1 MDFQR
6 TLSCQECHGW
16 VHNYGPP
23 TREESSYVRSML
35 RTSTRSSNYRLNNP
49 LATRITNWIILSET
63 ARIFDS
69 LGLVDPVVLPA
80 KLLLQALWQ
89 LEVSWDKSVSQDI
102 YTEFK
107 DYLADFKSKP
117 DYHSSVRVRQRLHLE
132 LHGFC
137 DASEKAP
144 TAHASIYG
152 LSMFRKSWSIWSVQ
166 NHASLLSKQLAYHT
180 SSFVESCYYQNWWER
195 YVRPLALNSRMRR
208 IR

>member
-1 MDFQR
+1 M
-6 TLSCQECHGW
+6 
-16 VHNYGPP
+16 
-23 TREESSYVRSML
+23 
-35 RTSTRSSNYRLNNP
+35 
-49 LATRITNWIILSET
+49 
-63 ARIFDS
+63 
-69 LGLVDPVVLPA
+69 
-80 KLLLQALWQ
+80 
-89 LEVSWDKSVSQDI
+89 SWDKSVPQDI

-117 DYHSSVRVRQRLHLE
+117 DYHSSVRGSAAPFGQRLH

-144 TAHASIYG
+144 TPHASIYG

-195 YVRPLALNSRMRR
+195 YVRPLASNSRMRR

>member
-6 TLSCQECHGW
+6 PLSCQECHRW
-16 VHNYGPP
+16 IHNYGLP

-35 RTSTRSSNYRLNNP
+35 RTSTRSNYQLNDP

-107 DYLADFKSKP
+107 DYLAYLQIQTRLPFLGARWATAPPGTAWFLRRFGKSAYGTCVYLRAVNVSEVMVHLVCAK
-117 DYHSSVRVRQRLHLE
+117 SRVTSLKTISLPHLE
-132 LHGFC
+132 FC
-137 DASEKAP
+137 
-144 TAHASIYG
+144 G
-152 LSMFRKSWSIWSVQ
+152 VL
-166 NHASLLSKQLAYHT
+166 LLSELVGKVRT
-180 SSFVESCYYQNWWER
+180 SS
-195 YVRPLALNSRMRR
+195 R
-208 IR
+208 IKFENETN